1 MNPWELLVIGLG
13 WILFAI
19 LALFVLI
26 VVLGIIV
33 GCVKSAR
40 DAARRKSWRDRETRI
55 IDRELGL
62 DGKGKR

>member
-1 MNPWELLVIGLG
+1 MNPWELLGIGLG

-33 GCVKSAR
+33 GSVKSAR
-40 DAARRKSWRDRETRI
+40 DAARRKRWRDRETRI
-55 IDRELGL
+55 IDRDLGL
-62 DGKGKR
+62 NGQGQR